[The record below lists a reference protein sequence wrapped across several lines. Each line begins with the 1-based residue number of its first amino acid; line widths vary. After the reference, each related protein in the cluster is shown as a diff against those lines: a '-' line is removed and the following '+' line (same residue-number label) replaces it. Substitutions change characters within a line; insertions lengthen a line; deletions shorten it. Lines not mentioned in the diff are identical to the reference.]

1 MLENASP
8 ALSNCSFQ
16 RRRPYFC
23 PMKKFLRGILPAALL
38 LTVGCNNADE
48 SGNEDNNMKTTPLI
62 SYSVVQAHPHDT
74 SSFTEGLEFYQNT
87 LLESTGEYGKSKLLQ
102 YDLQTGRVMQEI
114 SLEPKFF
121 GEGISVINDT
131 VYQMTYKEEKVFVYD
146 VKTFKKLAELP
157 MKGEG
162 WGMTNDGK
170 QLIVSNGSN
179 NLYFYEPGTFR
190 LLRVQ
195 AVTENGTPAVN
206 INELEYVNG
215 FVYANQWQYPYILKI
230 DPATGEVVAKM
241 DFSDLVTQVKSREPE
256 SMEFNGIAYNP
267 ETKKFYV
274 TGKNWSQIYEIG
286 FEF

>member
-162 WGMTNDGK
+162 WGMTNDGRYVHE
-170 QLIVSNGSN
+170 LHGLHLRR
-179 NLYFYEPGTFR
+179 LY
-190 LLRVQ
+190 Q
-195 AVTENGTPAVN
+195 S
-206 INELEYVNG
+206 
-215 FVYANQWQYPYILKI
+215 VY
-230 DPATGEVVAKM
+230 
-241 DFSDLVTQVKSREPE
+241 RR
-256 SMEFNGIAYNP
+256 
-267 ETKKFYV
+267 TKRAHAQPV
-274 TGKNWSQIYEIG
+274 
-286 FEF
+286 